1 MVDVVFLVAFLG
13 LVVLL
18 FLLLGFVDR
27 QSNNDDDSNNNINK
41 DCTSL
46 FVIRDVTIRENT
58 HVDTHTNIWE
68 DLQADKQ
75 A

>member
-27 QSNNDDDSNNNINK
+27 QNNNDDNSNNNINK

-46 FVIRDVTIRENT
+46 FVIRDVIIRENT